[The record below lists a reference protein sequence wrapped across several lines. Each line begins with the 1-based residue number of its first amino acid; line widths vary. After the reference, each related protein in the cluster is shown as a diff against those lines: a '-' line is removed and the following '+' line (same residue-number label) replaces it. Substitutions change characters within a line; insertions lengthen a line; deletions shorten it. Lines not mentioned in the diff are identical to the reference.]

1 MFSSPVFYKE
11 VKAQNRQ
18 STTAVFAVHPV
29 CFFATHS
36 QLAGTAGKHTC
47 PCQLRILF
55 HVKHGEGDGYD
66 GSAAGV
72 TCTC

>member
-1 MFSSPVFYKE
+1 MKNIIEVHNLKYKYDNDTE
-11 VKAQNRQ
+11 EY
-18 STTAVFAVHPV
+18 
-29 CFFATHS
+29 
-36 QLAGTAGKHTC
+36 
-47 PCQLRILF
+47 ILNDVTF